1 MLVGAQTY
9 TIREFTQNKADFR
22 QSMKKLAGIGYTSV
36 QLSAIGPIPPRVLR
50 DVCDENG
57 LQIVLTH
64 TPPARMVEDPEG
76 VIEDHNI
83 LGCSYIGVGMMPERY
98 RTAETVAEFARD
110 FRPAAEKMAA
120 SGKLLMYHN
129 HHIEWEKVAP
139 QRNMLDV
146 LMEGLPKELMGL
158 TLDTYWVQMAGAD
171 IVDTIIRYQDRIPCV
186 HLKDMAVKGFE
197 TRMAAVGDGNIPF
210 EKILALLKKL
220 GKTKHL
226 LVEQDKCYGEDP
238 FDCLKRSFDYLKGLG
253 Y

>member
-9 TIREFTQNKADFR
+9 TIREFTQTEADFR
-22 QSMKKLAGIGYTSV
+22 QSMKKLADIGYTSV
-36 QLSAIGPIPPRVLR
+36 QLSAIGPIAPRTLR
-50 DVCDENG
+50 DICDENG

-64 TPPARMVEDPEG
+64 TPPDRMLADPEA

-83 LGCSYIGVGMMPERY
+83 LGCDYIGVGMMPERY
-98 RTAETVAEFARD
+98 RTVDTVADFARD

-120 SGKLLMYHN
+120 AGKLLMYHN

-139 QRNMLDV
+139 EKNMLDV

-158 TLDTYWVQMAGAD
+158 TLDTYWVQAAGAD
-171 IVDTIIRYQDRIPCV
+171 IVDTIIKYQDRIPCV
-186 HLKDMAVKGFE
+186 HLKDMAVSGFE
-197 TRMAAVGDGNIPF
+197 TRMAAIGDGNIPF

-220 GKTKHL
+220 GKTQHL
-226 LVEQDKCYGEDP
+226 LVEQDRCYGEDP
-238 FDCLKRSFDYLKGLG
+238 FDCLKRSYDYLKGLG